1 MPMYDYGCDECGY
14 TKEILT
20 SRASDSEIVL
30 TCPKCEKET
39 MRRLVSLS
47 SFKLKGEGWYK
58 DGEKQTE
65 YKPN

>member
-58 DGEKQTE
+58 DG
-65 YKPN
+65 YGLYSMLN

>member
-14 TKEILT
+14 TK
-20 SRASDSEIVL
+20 EIVL

-58 DGEKQTE
+58 DGYGLYPK
-65 YKPN
+65 KN